1 MDVHFKLERHGD
13 DSTTIFEFPHELL
26 TYISALLALFG
37 WRIIN
42 LLLFNWRLLHG
53 LIEVAFFINL

>member
-13 DSTTIFEFPHELL
+13 YSTTIFKLTHELL